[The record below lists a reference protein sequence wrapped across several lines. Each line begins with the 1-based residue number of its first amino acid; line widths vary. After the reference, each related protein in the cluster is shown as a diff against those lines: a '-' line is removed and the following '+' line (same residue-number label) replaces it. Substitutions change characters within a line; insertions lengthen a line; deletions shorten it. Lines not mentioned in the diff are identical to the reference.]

1 MPYRNISELLPSWRC
16 SFSRSPR
23 RRYSRRASTEDDVA
37 SERHAEPGQEE
48 RGFKRLARQ
57 APTPGLLAAPV
68 PGQGFSRTTL
78 VKREGDTQ
86 HPRALAVT
94 LTVGILRFPLWLR
107 ESKRLSAA
115 GSLNWLT
122 RPEIPKRL
130 HWQKEPSRPGVT
142 AKASNSE
149 RDRPKGCSF
158 PRGRFAHF
166 TSTVLTYSKTASGLR
181 QTSQIILARK
191 LVSKHR

>member
-1 MPYRNISELLPSWRC
+1 MLVKSAPRALEGPPLSLYPQTGTSCPTGTSPSCSQVGGAAFPGARGEDTLAGRQQKTTLP
-16 SFSRSPR
+16 
-23 RRYSRRASTEDDVA
+23 
-37 SERHAEPGQEE
+37 ERHAEPGQEE

-94 LTVGILRFPLWLR
+94 LTVGILRFPPWLR

-115 GSLNWLT
+115 GSLN
-122 RPEIPKRL
+122 
-130 HWQKEPSRPGVT
+130 
-142 AKASNSE
+142 
-149 RDRPKGCSF
+149 
-158 PRGRFAHF
+158 
-166 TSTVLTYSKTASGLR
+166 
-181 QTSQIILARK
+181 
-191 LVSKHR
+191 